1 MINIWKEKILIID
14 NSEKK
19 KKKQSNKWWKSKKYH
34 SWSPVIFKKNG
45 NMSCGAITSNTRHF
59 FPMKRK
65 NCSWKIYEPKARKKL
80 LFGHMCTI
88 FILLFFEC
96 LFYSFQCKKG
106 LNIERILTQFLNYF
120 LRILLLLIINNI
132 IIFYYIMLF
141 IIIIFDWQSI

>member
-88 FILLFFEC
+88 FILLFFEYVYFIVFNVKKSKHWKNTDIISK
-96 LFYSFQCKKG
+96 LFLK
-106 LNIERILTQFLNYF
+106 
-120 LRILLLLIINNI
+120 NI
-132 IIFYYIMLF
+132 IIINYK
-141 IIIIFDWQSI
+141 